1 MNYELTLLRNY
12 SMIKRSASV
21 LRGSARLIA
30 LRSYDSARW
39 RDGTM
44 GQIAA
49 IREMTSVAERLEE
62 LCRNVGNALS
72 LVPRKQRA
80 LLVAVYARGADKSEL
95 AAKFNVSLSTVY
107 RKLIVARKIFLN
119 KLRAVGLTESVFV
132 ADYGDAIGQLTA
144 NDRRVRYPVR
154 KR

>member
-1 MNYELTLLRNY
+1 
-12 SMIKRSASV
+12 
-21 LRGSARLIA
+21 
-30 LRSYDSARW
+30 
-39 RDGTM
+39 M